1 MAESMVSQPQPSPE
15 IAFITIRLVNT
26 AFKSIPGAT
35 SRPETGTD
43 EPRIIESNE
52 PDMVTSDQHRNDIA
66 MIISAPYEFETF
78 FPPDQLDTFIWLHV
92 PNAHSSVKMAC
103 TGICFPSSWLLPYS
117 SAALRKSGFSKF
129 AQLLDNPQYQKRT
142 HSRMLSNGVLPAS
155 GTAMTKR
162 FYLDL
167 GPSDDSELHAEHLE
181 ALTLPRG
188 IIRYSTM
195 VDNGEESVPRSCA
208 GGHDD
213 ACRCFQLALSKAA
226 SANTVPDNE
235 GKAEDEQE
243 EEADADAAAEDG
255 QTNTPATE
263 MQYDAHS
270 NAPAQDRGTDIDQ
283 DDAAPTQRYETRL
296 NKPRPHSIWDG
307 ELKPEYQIDDYCEIR
322 HICNVIRLLMA
333 IAGHRLFLNSAA
345 RVYTLAGLAKL
356 FTLVSSDGYYDGGL
370 QMYVDH
376 ATFANKLRSMISEWF
391 YMPKNA
397 IIIDV
402 LPEECFII
410 AWNFKLA
417 PVTRVAFR
425 ILVAETALLDT
436 LDSGAKPRTPQ
447 ARRTTAFGRELSGL
461 LDDDMENI
469 VEHASGEL
477 VQRLLRLRDATDDR
491 ISTLA
496 THTHANP
503 PAGDGADTE
512 APYNFAKDPF
522 FSQIK
527 DGILANLVKVSDTL
541 ETFAF
546 AEQTILSNCPRLPFL
561 AVVKKPVQ
569 AAFEA
574 VQDLLR
580 HLAVR
585 VVKTYRGTLEDSALH
600 FPAMHA
606 RPMKRY
612 IDLYRRKGPTESTT
626 SLAYAYRR
634 LSHDQKCMTS
644 LYWKSIWAN
653 SSTGHLQPSYDSLL
667 EAVDKLVLDAV
678 TRDFETAKMGRTTE
692 SLLRDMQRD
701 LLFRLQDIGLFTHV
715 MYGNTADFFSFVQ
728 VTIALTCLV
737 TKPILALHDRTYFSP
752 KIEIDAIQPSPHLM
766 LCLTPDEFRFL
777 PMWAGGNNDDT
788 GAVFQTALPS
798 AQLGPVG
805 PGPAYN
811 TGHTTASSA
820 STADTD
826 FDSVSVAAVSVAG
839 PPSVSSDGIGEFVD
853 LRLSDPGTERA
864 ASTTSES
871 TDYQAARGLMK
882 LGLNSRPSS
891 SVADAHAAG
900 SSRNADSSSV
910 SQQANRTISSV
921 TGGRSANASSNRS
934 LTAPS
939 DMASS
944 FVIVE
949 DAAAAPTMTA
959 PTMADAEMGFSHTG
973 DSYDFDDDDFDA
985 GDDDDDDDAD
995 NMQEFLDGD
1004 DSDARSDDTLMPD
1017 REEIMEAMRRDGARV

>member
-1 MAESMVSQPQPSPE
+1 MVNKP
-15 IAFITIRLVNT
+15 
-26 AFKSIPGAT
+26 FKSIPGT
-35 SRPETGTD
+35 SSFSRSSRLETTETD
-43 EPRIIESNE
+43 EPGIFESDE
-52 PDMVTSDQHRNDIA
+52 PGMAALDQHRNDIA

-78 FPPDQLDTFIWLHV
+78 FPSDQLDTFIWLHV

-103 TGICFPSSWLLPYS
+103 TGICFQSSWLLPYS
-117 SAALRKSGFSKF
+117 SAALRNSGFSKF

-142 HSRMLSNGVLPAS
+142 RNRMSANGILPVCDNLK
-155 GTAMTKR
+155 TKR
-162 FYLDL
+162 LYLDL

-213 ACRCFQLALSKAA
+213 ACRCFQLALGKAA
-226 SANTVPDNE
+226 SANLVPGPE
-235 GKAEDEQE
+235 GKAECEQDE
-243 EEADADAAAEDG
+243 EEIKGDKTTAPDTDAEDG
-255 QTNTPATE
+255 QANTPVMETQGE
-263 MQYDAHS
+263 AHTA
-270 NAPAQDRGTDIDQ
+270 APARDGENDVDQ
-283 DDAAPTQRYETRL
+283 GEAAPTQRYETGL
-296 NKPRPHSIWDG
+296 NGPKLHSVWDG

-356 FTLVSSDGYYDGGL
+356 FTLVSSDGYYDGEL
-370 QMYVDH
+370 QMYADH
-376 ATFANKLRSMISEWF
+376 ATFANNFRSMVSEWF
-391 YMPKNA
+391 FKPKNA
-397 IIIDV
+397 AIIDI
-402 LPEECFII
+402 LPEECLII
-410 AWNFKLA
+410 AWNLKLA
-417 PVTRVAFR
+417 PVARCAFR

-436 LDSGAKPRTPQ
+436 LDNGAKPRTPQ
-447 ARRTTAFGRELSGL
+447 ARRITAFGRELSGL

-477 VQRLLRLRDATDDR
+477 IQRLLKLRDATTEK

-496 THTHANP
+496 THTQTRRP
-503 PAGDGADTE
+503 VGDGADTE

-522 FSQIK
+522 FSQAK
-527 DGILANLVKVSDTL
+527 EGVLANLVKVSDTL

-546 AEQTILSNCPRLPFL
+546 AEQTILSNCPLLPFL
-561 AVVKKPVQ
+561 PTVKKPVQ

-574 VQDLLR
+574 VQGLLR

-585 VVKTYRGTLEDSALH
+585 VVKSYRGTSAESRAN

-606 RPMKRY
+606 QSMKRY
-612 IDLYRRKGPTESTT
+612 IDLYRRKGLNDSPTW
-626 SLAYAYRR
+626 LLYAYKR
-634 LSHDQKCMTS
+634 LSDDQKCMTS
-644 LYWKSIWAN
+644 LYWKSLWEY
-653 SSTGHLQPSYDSLL
+653 SSARSYQETREALYADLL
-667 EAVDKLVLDAV
+667 EAADTTILDAV
-678 TRDFETAKMGRTTE
+678 TRDIETAKMGRTTE

-701 LLFRLQDIGLFTHV
+701 LLFRLQGIGLLTDLVH
-715 MYGNTADFFSFVQ
+715 GNTADFFSFVKM
-728 VTIALTCLV
+728 TNALTSLV
-737 TKPILALHDRTYFSP
+737 SEPFIPLHDRTYFSP
-752 KIEIDAIQPSPHLM
+752 KIEIDTLQPSPHLM
-766 LCLTPDEFRFL
+766 LCLTSDEFRFL

-805 PGPAYN
+805 PGPAYH

-820 STADTD
+820 STVDTG
-826 FDSVSVAAVSVAG
+826 FDSASVAALSMRG
-839 PPSVSSDGIGEFVD
+839 PPSVSSDGVGEFVD
-853 LRLSDPGTERA
+853 LRLSDTGTERA

-871 TDYQAARGLMK
+871 TDYQVARGLTK

-891 SVADAHAAG
+891 SVADSHVAASFLNADG
-900 SSRNADSSSV
+900 SSA
-910 SQQANRTISSV
+910 SQQASRNISSV
-921 TGGRSANASSNRS
+921 TGGRSANASSSRS

-949 DAAAAPTMTA
+949 DATPAAPAQTTAAPTMT
-959 PTMADAEMGFSHTG
+959 DAEVDSSYGD
-973 DSYDFDDDDFDA
+973 DSYEFEDDDFDT
-985 GDDDDDDDAD
+985 GDDDDDAD
-995 NMQEFLDGD
+995 NMQEFTDDD

-1017 REEIMEAMRRDGARV
+1017 REEIMEAMRRDGAQV